1 MRGSQYEHLGS
12 DIGYNIDDTLV
23 IYPSYQLHN
32 ENRKHIGLLL
42 LV

>member
-1 MRGSQYEHLGS
+1 MRGSKYEHLGNA
-12 DIGYNIDDTLV
+12 IGHNIDDTLV
-23 IYPSYQLHN
+23 IYPSHQLHN